1 MTLTMTLTMTLKG
14 CYSPMR
20 ATYLFLL
27 CPLLV
32 PIVTS
37 ANNLPNF
44 LTADSDKEYRA
55 TINHLR
61 GLLPKNGIAEILPG
75 LASPYGVL
83 DVHPTKFTSAED
95 KNDFAN
101 FNLGVMSHAIFKADP
116 QFVTSLP
123 NRVLCNEKSCRD
135 QRVKAI
141 NILLI
146 EQDVI
151 NSFFKDNVDITIV
164 QRSDDN
170 VFRVNN
176 AFFTPA
182 GIIQYQPSAVAGFVP
197 SADATYFKNVTN
209 IEACDLCSS
218 RSAKVRDIM
227 AKHHIAAM
235 VKESDGVINIIFDGI
250 SNNHWGVKLSDNS
263 DVKPVKGQPNALGY
277 RYDDVIAITPTVIY
291 YQTN

>member
-1 MTLTMTLTMTLKG
+1 
-14 CYSPMR
+14 MR
-20 ATYLFLL
+20 ASYLFLL
-27 CPLLV
+27 CSLLV
-32 PIVTS
+32 PIVVC

-75 LASPYGVL
+75 LASPYSLL

-101 FNLGVMSHAIFKADP
+101 FNLGVMSNAIFKADP
-116 QFVTSLP
+116 NFVTSLP
-123 NRVLCNEKSCRD
+123 NRVLCNQTSCRN

-141 NILLI
+141 NKLLI
-146 EQDVI
+146 QQDLI
-151 NSFFKDNVDITIV
+151 RDFFKGNVDITIV
-164 QRSDDN
+164 QQSDDN

-197 SADATYFKNVTN
+197 SGDAALFNNVTN
-209 IEACDLCSS
+209 IEACNMCST

-227 AKHHIAAM
+227 AKHHVAAM
-235 VKESDGVINIIFDGI
+235 VKESDGVINIIFEGI

-277 RYDDVIAITPTVIY
+277 PYDDVITITPTVIY

>member
-1 MTLTMTLTMTLKG
+1 
-14 CYSPMR
+14 MR

-27 CPLLV
+27 CSLLV
-32 PIVTS
+32 PIVAS

-55 TINHLR
+55 TISHLR
-61 GLLPKNGIAEILPG
+61 GLLPKNGIEEVLPG
-75 LASPYGVL
+75 LASPYALL
-83 DVHPTKFTSAED
+83 DVHPTKFSSAED
-95 KNDFAN
+95 KNDFVN
-101 FNLGVMSHAIFKADP
+101 FNLGVMGHAIFKADP
-116 QFVTSLP
+116 NFVTSLP

-135 QRVKAI
+135 QRLKVI
-141 NILLI
+141 NILLKQ
-146 EQDVI
+146 QDQI
-151 NSFFKDNVDITIV
+151 SGFFKDNVDITIV

-197 SADATYFKNVTN
+197 SGEPTYVKNVTN
-209 IEACDLCSS
+209 IEACDLCST

-227 AKHHIAAM
+227 GKHHIAAM
-235 VKESDGVINIIFDGI
+235 VKESNGVVNIFFDGI
-250 SNNHWGVKLSDNS
+250 SNNHWGVQLSDNS

-277 RYDDVIAITPTVIY
+277 QYDDVIAITPTIHY

>member
-1 MTLTMTLTMTLKG
+1 
-14 CYSPMR
+14 MR

-27 CPLLV
+27 CSLLV
-32 PIVTS
+32 PIVVC

-75 LASPYGVL
+75 LASPYGLL

-101 FNLGVMSHAIFKADP
+101 FNLGVMSNAIFKADP
-116 QFVTSLP
+116 NFVTSLP
-123 NRVLCNEKSCRD
+123 NRVLCNETSCRN

-141 NILLI
+141 NKLLI
-146 EQDVI
+146 QQDVI
-151 NSFFKDNVDITIV
+151 RVFFKDNVDITIV
-164 QRSDDN
+164 QQSDDN

-197 SADATYFKNVTN
+197 SGDATFFKNVTN
-209 IEACDLCSS
+209 IEACNMCST
-218 RSAKVRDIM
+218 RSARVRDIM
-227 AKHHIAAM
+227 AKHHVTAM
-235 VKESDGVINIIFDGI
+235 VKESDGVINIIFEGI

-277 RYDDVIAITPTVIY
+277 PYDDVIAITPTVIY
-291 YQTN
+291 YQSN

>member
-1 MTLTMTLTMTLKG
+1 
-14 CYSPMR
+14 MR

-27 CPLLV
+27 CSLLV
-32 PIVTS
+32 PIVVC

-75 LASPYGVL
+75 LASPYSLL

-101 FNLGVMSHAIFKADP
+101 FNLGVMSNAIFKADP
-116 QFVTSLP
+116 NFVTSLP
-123 NRVLCNEKSCRD
+123 NRVLCNQTSCRN

-141 NILLI
+141 NKLLI
-146 EQDVI
+146 QQDVI
-151 NSFFKDNVDITIV
+151 RDFFKDNVDITIV
-164 QRSDDN
+164 QQSDDK

-197 SADATYFKNVTN
+197 SGDATFFKNVTN
-209 IEACDLCSS
+209 IEVCNMCST
-218 RSAKVRDIM
+218 RSATVRDIM
-227 AKHHIAAM
+227 AKHHVAAM
-235 VKESDGVINIIFDGI
+235 VKESDGVINIIFEGI
-250 SNNHWGVKLSDNS
+250 SNNHWGVKLNDNS

-277 RYDDVIAITPTVIY
+277 PYDDVITITPTVIY